1 MADIG
6 LVYSDKRTLVTS
18 TSVLRI
24 ESLRKT
30 MLEIERVR
38 GRERLEVA

>member
-30 MLEIERVR
+30 MLEIERFR